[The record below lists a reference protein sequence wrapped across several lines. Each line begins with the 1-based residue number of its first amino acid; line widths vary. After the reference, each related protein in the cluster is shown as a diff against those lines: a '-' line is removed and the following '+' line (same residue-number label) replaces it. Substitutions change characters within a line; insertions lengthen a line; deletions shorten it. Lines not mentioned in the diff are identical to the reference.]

1 LVAVLV
7 DRALFADED
16 EARRWVMA
24 GQVLVDDRVVDKPGT
39 PVAPDAAIRIRGRQR
54 YAGRG
59 GYKLATALE
68 FFQAPVV
75 GRIALDC
82 GASTGG
88 FTDCLLQH
96 GAVLVYAVEAGYGQ
110 LLGSLRANPRVRN
123 LERTNLGDLTAAVL
137 DPLPA
142 LVTLDLSYLS
152 LTAALPQVAPLLAP
166 LGDVLALFKPL
177 FEVANATARRTGAV
191 DDPDLV
197 VAALVRVLNAGR
209 SAGLHP
215 RGAVKLALR
224 PRHGVHEYVL
234 HFSRTG
240 GERPWRGDQAT
251 LEALVRGDGVGRED
265 AEGDGPPTGAHQGP
279 SPALSF
285 TPYTTDTQAPPIEYR
300 AERNHP
306 MSHTS
311 ETTINAL
318 LETAPAHPVALEQM
332 AIRLHPSDDVV
343 IAKQTLAPGTRLRW
357 QGDLLH
363 VRRPVPAGH
372 KVALR
377 NIAEGEPVRRYGQII
392 GFATQAIAPGDHVHT
407 QNLGVR
413 EFARDYAFGVDA
425 GAAQVLP
432 ATDRRTFEGYVRA
445 DGRVGTR
452 NYIAVIPSVNCSSGV
467 VRHIMEHF
475 DSDALHAYPHVDG
488 VIGLTHKSGCGSR
501 YASREILLLQRTL
514 AGFAHHP
521 CVAAAVIVGLGC
533 EINQVTDLVQNTG
546 LLAAA
551 GHGPIPLL
559 VIQDVG
565 GSRQTIEAG
574 IRAVEALLPEAE
586 KCRRTTVPVSEL
598 TLALQCGGSDGWS
611 GVTANPALGYAA
623 DLIVRQGGT
632 VALGETTEVYG
643 AEHMLTRRA
652 SSRAVGEKL
661 VERIRWWEDYTAR
674 NDFAIDNNPSPG
686 NKAGG
691 LTTIYEK
698 SLGAVAKGGT
708 TPLNGVYEYAEPITT
723 RGFVHIDTP
732 GYDPVSVTG
741 QVASGCN
748 IVAFTTGR
756 GSVFGFKP
764 APSIKIATNATLYEH
779 MVEDMDINAGR
790 ILDGVPV
797 EQVGREIFEELLA
810 VASGKPSKSERNGM
824 GDEEFN
830 PWILGAVL

>member
-1 LVAVLV
+1 MLVPNAPETAV
-7 DRALFADED
+7 
-16 EARRWVMA
+16 
-24 GQVLVDDRVVDKPGT
+24 
-39 PVAPDAAIRIRGRQR
+39 
-54 YAGRG
+54 
-59 GYKLATALE
+59 
-68 FFQAPVV
+68 
-75 GRIALDC
+75 
-82 GASTGG
+82 
-88 FTDCLLQH
+88 
-96 GAVLVYAVEAGYGQ
+96 
-110 LLGSLRANPRVRN
+110 
-123 LERTNLGDLTAAVL
+123 
-137 DPLPA
+137 
-142 LVTLDLSYLS
+142 
-152 LTAALPQVAPLLAP
+152 
-166 LGDVLALFKPL
+166 
-177 FEVANATARRTGAV
+177 
-191 DDPDLV
+191 
-197 VAALVRVLNAGR
+197 
-209 SAGLHP
+209 
-215 RGAVKLALR
+215 
-224 PRHGVHEYVL
+224 
-234 HFSRTG
+234 
-240 GERPWRGDQAT
+240 
-251 LEALVRGDGVGRED
+251 
-265 AEGDGPPTGAHQGP
+265 
-279 SPALSF
+279 
-285 TPYTTDTQAPPIEYR
+285 
-300 AERNHP
+300 
-306 MSHTS
+306 
-311 ETTINAL
+311 NAL
-318 LETAPAHPVALEQM
+318 LETAPALPIDLERV
-332 AIRLHPSDDVV
+332 AIRLHPTDDVV

-357 QGDLLH
+357 NGQLLP
-363 VRRPVPAGH
+363 VTRPVPAGH
-372 KVALR
+372 KVAIR
-377 NIAEGEPVRRYGQII
+377 TVAEGEPVRRYGQII
-392 GFATQAIAPGDHVHT
+392 GFAARPIAPGDHVHT
-407 QNLGVR
+407 QNLSVR

-425 GAAQVLP
+425 VAVQP
-432 ATDRRTFEGYVRA
+432 ATKRRTFEGYVRA

-475 DSDALHAYPHVDG
+475 NEERLRAYPHVDG
-488 VIGLTHKSGCGSR
+488 VIGLNHKSGCGSR
-501 YASREILLLQRTL
+501 YGSREVALLQRTL

-546 LLAAA
+546 LLAAP

-565 GSRQTIEAG
+565 GSRQTIAEG
-574 IRAVEALLPEAE
+574 IWAVEALLPAAE
-586 KCRRTTVPVSEL
+586 QCRRTTVPASEL

-632 VALGETTEVYG
+632 VALGETPEVYG

-661 VERIRWWEDYTAR
+661 IERIRWWEDYTAR
-674 NDFAIDNNPSPG
+674 NNFEIDNNPSPG

-708 TPLNGVYEYAEPITT
+708 TPLNGVYEYAEPITA

-748 IVAFTTGR
+748 IVSFTTGR

-779 MVEDMDINAGR
+779 MREDMDINAGR

-797 EQVGREIFEELLA
+797 EEVGREIFEELLA